1 MEAAEYAI
9 MLSNLHHAQI
19 VLLHVLNVVEYY
31 PSLQLFE
38 VKQPIESK
46 ETIEGAKKEA
56 TK

>member
-46 ETIEGAKKEA
+46 ETIEEAKKEA